1 MSGLSAAEGALGKA
15 ERGVGGGFEHQAL
28 SIGVVE
34 GREIFEAV
42 PLIRNVLLHQRT
54 PERGFRIVAGRHFAH
69 RGVVTFSMVRT
80 ARELTGRASL
90 LTFRANVAHYVQC
103 HRSDRRAGRAQSLA
117 GRCRPGYCRI

>member
-42 PLIRNVLLHQRT
+42 PLIRNVLLH
-54 PERGFRIVAGRHFAH
+54 
-69 RGVVTFSMVRT
+69 
-80 ARELTGRASL
+80 
-90 LTFRANVAHYVQC
+90 
-103 HRSDRRAGRAQSLA
+103 
-117 GRCRPGYCRI
+117 